1 MKKAILLPFG
11 FVTCLALCSCYPSR
25 MFMVGT
31 QGIATY
37 NRNTGQFEV
46 LWEYT
51 EQPHKIIHDTVYVD
65 SCLKR

>member
-1 MKKAILLPFG
+1 MKKLILILFI

-25 MFMVGT
+25 WFMVGT

-37 NRNTGQFEV
+37 NRYTGQFEV

-51 EQPHKIIHDTVYVD
+51 EHQQKVIHDTVYVD
-65 SCLKR
+65 SCVIR